1 MLTFILVDKES
12 HIESRAK
19 TGLRAI
25 VSSCTA
31 VQEAHKTKP
40 NGPQEAGSSWCL

>member
-1 MLTFILVDKES
+1 MIFLKVSERLMLTLMLVDKES

-25 VSSCTA
+25 VTFLLC
-31 VQEAHKTKP
+31 
-40 NGPQEAGSSWCL
+40 GSESTQN

>member
-19 TGLRAI
+19 TGLRAL
-25 VSSCTA
+25 VTFLHC
-31 VQEAHKTKP
+31 
-40 NGPQEAGSSWCL
+40 GSRGAQN

>member
-25 VSSCTA
+25 VTFMHC
-31 VQEAHKTKP
+31 
-40 NGPQEAGSSWCL
+40 GSGGTQN